1 MRPIPTSAKLRLN
14 ECLGGVECDSQ
25 PSSWVSLLLIHPPS
39 AKDLQARTHH
49 LLGTEYREETDDGSL
64 NSRESFT
71 EKGEEYLKEKTKK
84 KVQRSQMYYARKGIQ
99 QSFTVRWET
108 QLTRLS
114 SLEHSCLAEY
124 LWLCDLGDGK

>member
-84 KVQRSQMYYARKGIQ
+84 KGTEISDVLRQER
-99 QSFTVRWET
+99 
-108 QLTRLS
+108 
-114 SLEHSCLAEY
+114 HSAVLHSKM
-124 LWLCDLGDGK
+124 GDTTDQIE